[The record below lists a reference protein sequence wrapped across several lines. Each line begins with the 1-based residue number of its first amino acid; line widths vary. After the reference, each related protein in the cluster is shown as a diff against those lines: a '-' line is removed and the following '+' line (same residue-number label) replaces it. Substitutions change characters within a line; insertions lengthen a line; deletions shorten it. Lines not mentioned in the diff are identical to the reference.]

1 MGGGLELCVFPEQST
16 LSSSSSV
23 PPEVSRGGR
32 GPWAAAQGVLCTQP
46 ACSHLPDSCPLSL
59 PAPRRL

>member
-16 LSSSSSV
+16 LRSSSPV
-23 PPEVSRGGR
+23 PPEVSPGGS
-32 GPWAAAQGVLCTQP
+32 GTVGGCPGCALHP